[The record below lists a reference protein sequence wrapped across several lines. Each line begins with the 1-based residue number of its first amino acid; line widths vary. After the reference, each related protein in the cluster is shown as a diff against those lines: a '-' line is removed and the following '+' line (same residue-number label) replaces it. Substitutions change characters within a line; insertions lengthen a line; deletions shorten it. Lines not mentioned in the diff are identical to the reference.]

1 MDSKGKIQLNLKRKG
16 RRELA
21 EEAVMAW
28 GTSSSEVETKN
39 KTEEGH
45 EELCHDIVRHYV

>member
-1 MDSKGKIQLNLKRKG
+1 MDSKDKIQLNLKRKV

-21 EEAVMAW
+21 EEAVIARR
-28 GTSSSEVETKN
+28 TSSSEVETKN

-45 EELCHDIVRHYV
+45 DKLCHDIVRHYV